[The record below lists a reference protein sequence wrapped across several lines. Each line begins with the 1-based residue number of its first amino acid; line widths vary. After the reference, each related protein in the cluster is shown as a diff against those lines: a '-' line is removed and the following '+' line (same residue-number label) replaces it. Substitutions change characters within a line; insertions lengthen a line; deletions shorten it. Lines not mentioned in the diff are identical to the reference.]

1 MKREQ
6 LRELLMLG
14 EGTSIEFKTN
24 CDPKIVGRYVCAF
37 LNSGGGYV
45 VCGISESGEPV
56 GIPEQLAVRQ
66 FERQVNKGISPK
78 TLISVEQQEID
89 GKQVLVVEVPTGK
102 DFPYAFYNDIF
113 VRVGVQ
119 TNKADI
125 ETIRDMVMRRQVE
138 PERWERRFSS
148 ADLEADLDPDEI
160 KSFVLTVNKNSRMQF
175 KVWDDPL
182 SVLEELAMVKYGRLT
197 NGGDV
202 LFGTNPA
209 IRYPQV
215 RVRAV
220 CFTSD
225 KSDDTYQDMKS
236 LEGPLV
242 SVLEQVFSFIMRNT
256 PTISHFDKDNL
267 QRQDEAIYP
276 PAAVREGLVNAF
288 AHRDYA
294 DFSGG
299 IGIHIYPKRLEI
311 WNSGNLPEGVTPA
324 KLATGQIS
332 VLRNPDIAHVLYLR
346 GMMEK
351 LGRGSV
357 IIQKSCLERGLPRP
371 EWRSDAGQG
380 VTLSFFVPED
390 FEAPGIRSV
399 PSQHQATITSGTKLG
414 LSRDQVSVLHQ
425 TVVEQGIKDLLK
437 ISGRSNRT
445 KFRDQVLK
453 PLLEAGFVE
462 MTIPQKPTSSK
473 QRYRLTALG
482 EQYFTGMNEQ

>member
-14 EGTSIEFKTN
+14 EGASIEFKSN
-24 CDPKIVGRYVCAF
+24 CDPKIVGRQVCAF

-56 GIPEQLAVRQ
+56 GIPKQLDVRQ
-66 FERQVNKGISPK
+66 FEQQVNKGISPK
-78 TLISVEQQEID
+78 ALISVELQKVEENP
-89 GKQVLVVEVPTGK
+89 VLVVEVPAGK
-102 DFPYAFYNDIF
+102 DFPYAFCNDIF

-119 TNKADI
+119 TIKADI
-125 ETIRDMVMRRQVE
+125 ETIRDMVMRRQAE

-160 KSFVLTVNKNSRMQF
+160 KSLILMVNKNSRMQF
-175 KVWDDPL
+175 RDKDDPL

-202 LFGTNPA
+202 LFVKNPA
-209 IRYPQV
+209 IRSPQV
-215 RVRAV
+215 RVQAV

-256 PTISHFDKDNL
+256 PTTSHFDKDNL
-267 QRQDEAIYP
+267 QRQDEPVYP

-294 DFSGG
+294 GFSGG
-299 IGIHIYPKRLEI
+299 IGIHVYPKRLEI

-324 KLATGQIS
+324 KLATGHIS

-357 IIQKSCLERGLPRP
+357 MIQKSCLERGLPRP
-371 EWRSDAGQG
+371 EWRSDVGQG
-380 VTLSFFVPED
+380 VTLTFFVPEG
-390 FEAPGIRSV
+390 FEVSGIKSAPGRQQVTV
-399 PSQHQATITSGTKLG
+399 PPGTKLG
-414 LSRDQVSVLHQ
+414 LSRDQVGVLRQ
-425 TVVEQGIKDLLK
+425 TVVEQGIKDLMRM
-437 ISGRSNRT
+437 SGRSNRT

-453 PLLEAGFVE
+453 PLLEAGLVE
-462 MTIPQKPTSSK
+462 MTIPDKPTSSK
-473 QRYRLTALG
+473 QSYRIT
-482 EQYFTGMNEQ
+482 EQGKQYIAAQK

>member
-1 MKREQ
+1 MKTEK
-6 LRELLMLG
+6 LIEMLMLG
-14 EGTSIEFKTN
+14 EGASIEFKTH
-24 CDPKIVGRYVCAF
+24 CDPVIVGRQVCAF
-37 LNSGGGYV
+37 LNSGGGYI

-56 GIPEQLAVRQ
+56 GIPEQLDIGQ
-66 FERQVNKGISPK
+66 FEQQVNKRISPK
-78 TLISVEQQEID
+78 TLISVELQEV
-89 GKQVLVVEVPTGK
+89 GEKPVLVVEVPAGK
-102 DFPYAFYNDIF
+102 DFPYAFHNDIF
-113 VRVGVQ
+113 VRVGEQ
-119 TNKADI
+119 TSKADI

-148 ADLEADLDPDEI
+148 ADLDADLDFDEI
-160 KSFVLTVNKNSRMQF
+160 RSLVLTVNKNSRMQF
-175 KVWDDPL
+175 RDKDDPL

-202 LFGTNPA
+202 LFGKNPA

-242 SVLEQVFSFIMRNT
+242 SVLEQVFSFIIRNT
-256 PTISHFDKDNL
+256 PTTSRFDKDNL
-267 QRQDEAIYP
+267 QRQDEAVYP

-299 IGIHIYPKRLEI
+299 IGVHVYPKRLEI
-311 WNSGNLPEGVTPA
+311 WNSGSLPEGVTPA
-324 KLATGQIS
+324 KLATGHIS

-346 GMMEK
+346 GLMEK

-357 IIQKSCLERGLPRP
+357 MIQKSCIERGLPRP
-371 EWRSDAGQG
+371 EWRSDTEQG
-380 VTLSFFVPED
+380 VTLTFFVPED
-390 FEAPGIRSV
+390 FDIPDTRST
-399 PSQHQATITSGTKLG
+399 PDQSQVEVSPGTKLG
-414 LSRDQVSVLHQ
+414 LSRDQLRVLRK
-425 TVVEQGIKDLLK
+425 TVVEQGIKDLMK
-437 ISGRSNRT
+437 MSGRSNRT

-453 PLLEAGFVE
+453 PLLEAGLVE
-462 MTIPQKPTSSK
+462 MTIPDKPTSSK
-473 QRYRLTALG
+473 QGYRIT
-482 EQYFTGMNEQ
+482 EQGKKHLAA

>member
-6 LRELLMLG
+6 LSELLMLG
-14 EGTSIEFKTN
+14 EGASIEFKTN
-24 CDPKIVGRYVCAF
+24 CDPEIVGRQVCAF

-45 VCGISESGEPV
+45 VCGISESGDPV
-56 GIPEQLAVRQ
+56 GIPEQLNIRQ
-66 FERQVNKGISPK
+66 FEQKVNKGISPK
-78 TLISVEQQEID
+78 ALISVELEKVD
-89 GKQVLVVEVPTGK
+89 GKPVLVVEVPAGK

-113 VRVGVQ
+113 VRVGAQ
-119 TNKADI
+119 TDKADI

-148 ADLEADLDPDEI
+148 ADLEADLDFDEI
-160 KSFVLTVNKNSRMQF
+160 KSLVLTVNKNSRMQF
-175 KVWDDPL
+175 RDKENPL

-202 LFGTNPA
+202 LFGKNLA
-209 IRYPQV
+209 IRHPQV

-242 SVLEQVFSFIMRNT
+242 SVLEQVFSFVMRNT
-256 PTISHFDKDNL
+256 PTTSHFDKNNL
-267 QRQDEAIYP
+267 QRQDEAVYP
-276 PAAVREGLVNAF
+276 LAAVREGLVNAF

-299 IGIHIYPKRLEI
+299 IAVHVYPKRLEI
-311 WNSGNLPEGVTPA
+311 WNSGSLPEGITPA
-324 KLATGQIS
+324 KLVSGHLS

-357 IIQKSCLERGLPRP
+357 MIQKSCLERGLPEP
-371 EWRSDAGQG
+371 EWHSDVRQG
-380 VTLSFFVPED
+380 VTLTFFVPED
-390 FEAPGIRSV
+390 FEVPGIRLGRGQDQVAVS
-399 PSQHQATITSGTKLG
+399 PGTKLG
-414 LSRDQVSVLHQ
+414 LSRDQVSVLRQ
-425 TVVEQGIKDLLK
+425 TVVEQGIKDLMI

-453 PLLEAGFVE
+453 PILEAGLVE
-462 MTIPQKPTSSK
+462 MTIPDKPTSSK
-473 QRYRLTALG
+473 QRYRIT
-482 EQYFTGMNEQ
+482 EQGKQYLAA